1 MDINYTNNGH
11 SLSEKRRKN
20 IMNKKENQE
29 FKTGKLTVITNAHI
43 FNGEKVIDEQT
54 VVINGENII
63 AIGGDIPDGATIFDA
78 QGATLMPG
86 LIDSHVHTSV
96 DGLRHA
102 LKFGVTTELEMMG
115 GFTKNGRELEL
126 KGIDDIADVRSAGMG
141 VTPPGGHPDELMGG
155 DGIPDFVLKEMEIM
169 TEEEKAAFIATF
181 EEHQKDEGE
190 SPSVTTI
197 EGAINLVNEQVSHGA
212 DYVKILIEEGTV
224 MNCPGLPVLSDDIYR
239 AAVDEAHK
247 LDKIVLAHVL
257 TADSSKTAINLGVD
271 GLAHVFI
278 DRPSWTPELIKAIAD
293 SGAFVTP
300 CLVLNSSI
308 IGKTASDLAND
319 PRVSSKL
326 SQEWVDTLNSS
337 FNTFPQ
343 GTMEDNFSNVMDL
356 HNAGID
362 ILVGTDV
369 SVPIEALGG
378 LAHGASV
385 HHELQL
391 LVEAGFTPIE
401 ALRAATSVP
410 ARRFSLTDRGRIAL
424 GARADLLLVEGDPT
438 TNISDTLSILAVW
451 SRGLRLA
458 TI

>member
-1 MDINYTNNGH
+1 
-11 SLSEKRRKN
+11 
-20 IMNKKENQE
+20 MNKKENQE
-29 FKTGKLTVITNAHI
+29 FKTEKLTAIINARI
-43 FNGEKVIDEQT
+43 FNGEKVIDEQS
-54 VVINGENII
+54 VIIDGENII
-63 AIGGDIPDGATIFDA
+63 AIGGEVPAGATIVNA
-78 QGATLMPG
+78 KGATLMPG

-102 LKFGVTTELEMMG
+102 LKFGVTTELEIMG
-115 GFTKNGRELEL
+115 GYTKNGRELEL

-141 VTPPGGHPDELMGG
+141 VTAPGGHPDELIGG
-155 DGIPDFVLKEMEIM
+155 DGIPDFVLKQMEKM
-169 TEEEKAAFIATF
+169 TEEEKAAFIAAHEDQQKH
-181 EEHQKDEGE
+181 EEE
-190 SPSVTTI
+190 SPSVTTTQ
-197 EGAINLVNEQVSHGA
+197 GAIKHVDEQVSQGA

-224 MNCPGLPVLSDDIYR
+224 MNSPGLPVLSDDIYK

-247 LDKIVLAHVL
+247 LDKIVIAHVL
-257 TADSSKTAINLGVD
+257 TAESSKTAINLGVD

-308 IGKTASDLAND
+308 IGKPASDLATD
-319 PRVSSKL
+319 PRVISKL
-326 SQEWVDTLNSS
+326 SQEWIDTLNSS

-343 GTMEDNFSNVMDL
+343 RTMKDNLNNVMDL
-356 HNAGID
+356 HNAGVD

-369 SVPIEALGG
+369 SVPIPTLGG

-391 LVEAGFTPIE
+391 LVEAGFTEIE

-410 ARRFSLTDRGRIAL
+410 ARRFSLTDRGRIVV
-424 GARADLLLVEGDPT
+424 GARADLLLVYGDPT
-438 TNISDTLSILAVW
+438 INISDTLSIKALW
-451 SRGLRLA
+451 SRGLRLS

>member
-1 MDINYTNNGH
+1 
-11 SLSEKRRKN
+11 
-20 IMNKKENQE
+20 MNKKE
-29 FKTGKLTVITNAHI
+29 FKIGKLTAITNARI
-43 FNGEKVIDEQT
+43 FNGEKVIDEQ
-54 VVINGENII
+54 VVIFDEENII
-63 AIGGDIPDGATIFDA
+63 DIGGEVPTGATIVDA
-78 QGATLMPG
+78 HGATLMPG
-86 LIDSHVHTSV
+86 LIDSHVHTSI

-115 GFTKNGRELEL
+115 GFTKNARDLEL

-141 VTPPGGHPDELMGG
+141 VTAPGGHPDELMEG
-155 DGIPDFVLKEMEIM
+155 DGIPDFILKKMEKM
-169 TEEEKAAFIATF
+169 TEEEKAAFIVAHAQQ
-181 EEHQKDEGE
+181 ENDEE
-190 SPSVTTI
+190 SPSFTTI
-197 EGAINLVNEQVSHGA
+197 EGTIKHVDEQVLHGA
-212 DYVKILIEEGTV
+212 DYIKILIEEGTV
-224 MNCPGLPVLSDDIYR
+224 MNCPGLPVLSNDIYK

-257 TADSSKTAINLGVD
+257 TAESSKKAINLGID
-271 GLAHVFI
+271 GLAHIFI
-278 DRPSWTPELIKAIAD
+278 DRPSWTHELIKAIAD

-308 IGKTASDLAND
+308 IGKSGSDLATD

-326 SQEWVDTLNSS
+326 SQDWIDTLNSS

-343 GTMEDNFSNVMDL
+343 GNMEDNFNNVMDL
-356 HNAGID
+356 KNAGVD

-369 SVPIEALGG
+369 SVPIPTLGG

-410 ARRFSLTDRGRIAL
+410 ARCFSLTDRGHIVV
-424 GARADLLLVEGDPT
+424 GARADLLLVDGDPT
-438 TNISDTLSILAVW
+438 TNISDTLSIRAVW

-458 TI
+458 TV